1 MTRDE
6 FDHRYAAT
14 QDNTEGFTDAELE
27 RINDAVFAEVSDLE
41 LEPWSGNRTTSDH
54 VQNMMDRK
62 LNSYS
67 WGPRAER
74 D

>member
-14 QDNTEGFTDAELE
+14 QDNTEGFTNAELE
-27 RINDAVFAEVSDLE
+27 RINDAVFAEVADLE
-41 LEPWSGNRTTSDH
+41 LGPGSENQAASDH